1 VQYKNCNSPSQTKTI
16 NHGKEKENK
25 KTTGRRRARV
35 GAIDKQGLMQA
46 ALAVGGAVGAHL
58 LSNAAD
64 KMFESK
70 PLSPEIKGAALF
82 AIGQFVLP
90 KIIKS
95 SAGKALGMGVSV
107 YGGYTAVKEVAK
119 ISGLGDVDVKYLPMS
134 STGITSQVSGNGV
147 SEMVSGASRTALY
160 S

>member
-1 VQYKNCNSPSQTKTI
+1 MA
-16 NHGKEKENK
+16 K
-25 KTTGRRRARV
+25 KRKQKKSTGRRRARV

-70 PLSPEIKGAALF
+70 PLSPEIKGGALF
-82 AIGQFVLP
+82 LLGQFLIP
-90 KIIKS
+90 KLVKTP
-95 SAGKALGMGVSV
+95 AGKALGMGVSV

-119 ISGLGDVDVKYLPMS
+119 ISGLGDVDVKYLPM
-134 STGITSQVSGNGV
+134 VSGPGISAQVAGNGISETVNGV
-147 SEMVSGASRTALY
+147 STMRTALH

>member
-1 VQYKNCNSPSQTKTI
+1 MAKRRKT
-16 NHGKEKENK
+16 K
-25 KTTGRRRARV
+25 KTTSRRRSRV
-35 GAIDKQGLMQA
+35 GAIDKAGLMQA

-82 AIGQFVLP
+82 AIGQFLLP
-90 KIIKS
+90 KVVKS
-95 SAGKALGMGVSV
+95 SAGKAIGMGVSV
-107 YGGYTAVKEVAK
+107 YGGYTAIKEVAK
-119 ISGLGDVDVKYLPMS
+119 ISGIGDVDVKYLPMVS
-134 STGITSQVSGNGV
+134 GPGIAAQVAGNGIT
-147 SEMVSGASRTALY
+147 EMVSGTNMRTALH